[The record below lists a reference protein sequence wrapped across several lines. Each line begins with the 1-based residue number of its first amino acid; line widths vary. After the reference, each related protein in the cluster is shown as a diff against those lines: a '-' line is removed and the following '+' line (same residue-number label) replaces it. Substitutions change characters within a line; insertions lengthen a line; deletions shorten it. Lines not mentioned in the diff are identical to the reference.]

1 MVSQKVV
8 VKNESGLHARPAG
21 VLVQAAK
28 KCGSQVQIIVGE
40 KVIPLKNILKLMAA
54 GIKCGTEIEVQC
66 EGETEE
72 ADLKGIVALI
82 ESGLG
87 E

>member
-1 MVSQKVV
+1 MVSQKVI

-28 KCGSQVQIIVGE
+28 KCSSNVQIVVGE

-66 EGETEE
+66 EGETEK
-72 ADLKGIVALI
+72 ADLKEIVELI

>member
-1 MVSQKVV
+1 MVSQKVII
-8 VKNESGLHARPAG
+8 KNKSGLHARPAG
-21 VLVQAAK
+21 VLVQEAK
-28 KCGSQVQIIVGE
+28 KCQSEVRIVIGE

-72 ADLKGIVALI
+72 ADLREIVTVI

>member
-28 KCGSQVQIIVGE
+28 KCDSDVRIVVGE
-40 KVIPLKNILKLMAA
+40 KIIPLKNILKLMAA
-54 GIKCGTEIEVQC
+54 GIKCGTEVEVQC

-72 ADLKGIVALI
+72 ADLKEIVALI